1 MLAKGSR
8 VRLAASGLA
17 FFTLFGCSSEA
28 ELQGRGVLGGTNAVL
43 ALSAIFIVAAAVIVG
58 GLIGLDRFL
67 RSRRELA
74 ALEVDTRADGVVEEP
89 VVAGITV
96 GNGTVPRWLYA
107 AYLIL
112 PVFALLYVFNAA
124 DFTPKAP
131 AKPKATHAAEGGSTK
146 ATITAQNI
154 AFGKPKLL
162 LTADSEVTVEFDN
175 KEAVVHNF
183 SVWEDDSTTTKIA
196 ATETF
201 TGPASKSVSFKT
213 PAAGSKL
220 YFNCTVH
227 PGMNGDIEAVA
238 AGSGAGAGAP
248 AASADEV
255 KIAAKDI
262 QFDKKEIDL
271 SAQTEAKIVFH
282 NSDTGVPHN
291 VAFYKTE
298 AAAEPI
304 FKGKLITGDATET
317 YTFTTP
323 AAGEYFFRCDVHPS
337 MKGVLKVT

>member
-1 MLAKGSR
+1 MPAKGSR

-28 ELQGRGVLGGTNAVL
+28 ELQGRGVLGGSNAVL

-74 ALEVDTRADGVVEEP
+74 ALEVVDTQADDVVEEP

-107 AYLIL
+107 AYAIL

-131 AKPKATHAAEGGSTK
+131 AKPKASHAAAGGSTK

-162 LTADSEVTVEFDN
+162 LAADSEVTVEFDN
-175 KEAVVHNF
+175 KDSVVHNF
-183 SVWEDDSTTTKIA
+183 SVWEDDSLATKIA
-196 ATETF
+196 GTETF
-201 TGPASKSVSFKT
+201 AGPASKSVSFKT
-213 PAAGSKL
+213 PAAGAKL

-227 PGMNGDIEAVA
+227 PGMHGEIEAVA
-238 AGSGAGAGAP
+238 AGSGGSAP
-248 AASADEV
+248 AGNPGEV

-262 QFDKKEIDL
+262 KFDKSEIGL
-271 SAQTEAKIVFH
+271 PAGTEAKIVFH
-282 NSDTGVPHN
+282 NADTGVPHN
-291 VAFYKTE
+291 VAFYETE
-298 AAAEPI
+298 AATEPI
-304 FKGKLITGDATET
+304 SKGKIITGDATET

-323 AAGEYFFRCDVHPS
+323 AAGEYFFHCDVHPA
-337 MKGVLKVT
+337 MKGVFKVT